1 MKYYLF
7 EHCQDDCNADTK
19 DLSLL
24 SFGACSKQYLMRL
37 SNFFIVIYCTIISV
51 AVLYEQQALL
61 PELSSQW
68 GISADA
74 AALLTTVTMIPLAI
88 APLVY
93 GYVLEHVSS
102 RNLLTTGLGV
112 LTVLQLALA
121 QNPGY
126 IPFLLLRAFQGL
138 MLPAILTALMTYS
151 STMNGTK
158 GVRRAISLYIA
169 ATIVGGF
176 CGRTFSGVIANYYD
190 WQTAFWL
197 WFMLAAIALPLTRK
211 LAFDPRANIGQ
222 LRWHEI
228 RTLISRPVNRL
239 GLASVFSMFFIFA
252 AMMNFLPFHMRQL
265 DPAITQ
271 SSIAWVYA
279 GYLVGVIVPLSSL
292 WMVRVFG
299 GEKRTLLI
307 GCAIYTGGLGMLT
320 TGNLPLIYMG
330 MFIFAAGMF
339 TLHSVLSA
347 CLNEMEVRRKGLI
360 NGLYV
365 SVYYS
370 GGAIGSYLPGVI
382 YTRFGWLSYSACLFG
397 MLIILWV
404 LIWNMPILTNKTF
417 QNGG

>member
-1 MKYYLF
+1 
-7 EHCQDDCNADTK
+7 
-19 DLSLL
+19 
-24 SFGACSKQYLMRL
+24 MRL
-37 SNFFIVIYCTIISV
+37 SNFFIVIYCTIVAV
-51 AVLYEQQALL
+51 AVLYEHQSLL

-68 GISADA
+68 GISTDA
-74 AALLTTVTMIPLAI
+74 AALLTTVTMVPLAI

-102 RNLLTTGLGV
+102 RNLLTTGLGFLILV
-112 LTVLQLALA
+112 QLALI
-121 QNPGY
+121 QNFGY
-126 IPFLLLRAFQGL
+126 IPFLLLRALQGL

-151 STMNGTK
+151 STINGSK
-158 GVRRAISLYIA
+158 GVRRTISLYIA

-190 WQTAFWL
+190 WQAAFWL
-197 WFMLAAIALPLTRK
+197 WLVLAAIALPLTRK
-211 LAFDPRANIGQ
+211 LASDPRANMGR

-228 RTLISRPVNRL
+228 NTLISRPVNRL
-239 GLASVFSMFFIFA
+239 GLASVFVMFFVFA

-265 DPAITQ
+265 DPGITQ

-292 WMVRVFG
+292 WMVRRFG

-307 GCAIYTGGLGMLT
+307 GCVIYTSGLIMLATGGL
-320 TGNLPLIYMG
+320 PLMYVG

-347 CLNEMEVRRKGLI
+347 YLNEIEVRRKGLI

-370 GGAIGSYLPGVI
+370 GGAFGSYLPGI
-382 YTRFGWLSYSACLFG
+382 MYTRFGWLFYSLCLFV
-397 MLIILWV
+397 MLIILWI
-404 LIWNMPILTNKTF
+404 LIWYMPTIKN
-417 QNGG
+417 NSR